1 MEGQNI
7 LAKHSYQELQD
18 LLLWFHHQG
27 PIPIIIGGWAVFC
40 YNSYIGS
47 VDIDLVG
54 PSMGGLFDATL
65 EGFERE
71 RGYQAVTSGPLYL
84 GTSFRKP
91 IYELEELRGYMEI
104 DACTY
109 ENDKRSYKENPEKE
123 LPYILCSR
131 DGMLTPVTL
140 GNNCEAYIPK
150 KSLLFLQ
157 KLKALRDRQYD
168 LREQGA
174 VLGFERAEWLRSKIV
189 KDGSDL
195 ISLLDPT
202 PDPCLVNQEINTGT
216 LGELI
221 SEYNLHFCI
230 ESIGRLP
237 TMKLSCQ
244 QYKNTHEDIV
254 QKWVSDLLSI
264 IEE

>member
-1 MEGQNI
+1 MEKRNI
-7 LAKHSYQELQD
+7 LAQHSYQELLD
-18 LLLWFHHQG
+18 LLQWFHHQG
-27 PIPIIIGGWAVFC
+27 PVPIIIGGWAVFC
-40 YNSYIGS
+40 YNSYLGS

-71 RGYQAVTSGPLYL
+71 RGYQAVASGPLYL

-91 IYELEELRGYMEI
+91 IYESDEIRGYVEI

-109 ENDKRSYKENPEKE
+109 ENDKRSFKENPETE

-131 DGMLTPVTL
+131 DGLLTPVAL
-140 GNNCEAYIPK
+140 SENCEAFLPH
-150 KSLLFLQ
+150 KSLLFLY

-174 VLGFERAEWLRSKIV
+174 VLSLERAEWLRSKIV

-195 ISLLDPT
+195 ISLLDPN
-202 PDPCLVNQEINTGT
+202 PDPCIVKQDIDLEKLEN
-216 LGELI
+216 LI
-221 SEYNLHFCI
+221 SEFKLNFFI
-230 ESIGRLP
+230 ESIGSLP
-237 TMKLSCQ
+237 SMRLSCQ
-244 QYKNTHEDIV
+244 QYKNINEGIV
-254 QKWVSDLLSI
+254 QKWISDLISYLT
-264 IEE
+264 